1 MNTYTKEQVLSMDAD
16 ALDAVMEEV
25 RGVTQDA
32 ELDTLQLAADCTEW
46 VEERRQALK
55 TEQEKR
61 QELRARIAAGEIG
74 TVKETHKQEETRMTY
89 AIDSKEYRNAWL
101 ANLQGKPISAEERT
115 ALANGNYV
123 IPTETVNKIYGKLE
137 LYPLLNAVDVMHIPG
152 FVEIPVE
159 GTINA
164 ASVVTMGSAAT
175 DSADSLAHVAL
186 GAFKL
191 IKTVEITAD
200 VMAMAIPAFEEW
212 LTDRLAN
219 KTFRLATSLVATG
232 GGSTTITGLTSIT
245 ASSSTGGTYTKT
257 GITYADVLA
266 IIAKLPAEYLPN
278 ATFVMGRSEFFT
290 QILGLT
296 DTYGQPIVVADR
308 QAPAKYNI
316 LGFPVILEDSLT
328 TTGSIV
334 FGDLKE
340 GYVFNWAKDV
350 EVSRDESIGFRTGST
365 VFRGMAL
372 ADGKPTGVGL
382 VRFVPAP

>member
-1 MNTYTKEQVLSMDAD
+1 
-16 ALDAVMEEV
+16 
-25 RGVTQDA
+25 
-32 ELDTLQLAADCTEW
+32 
-46 VEERRQALK
+46 
-55 TEQEKR
+55 
-61 QELRARIAAGEIG
+61 
-74 TVKETHKQEETRMTY
+74 MTY
-89 AIDSKEYRNAWL
+89 AIDTQEYRNAWL
-101 ANLQGKPISAEERT
+101 ANLQGKPVTAEERT

-123 IPTETVNKIYGKLE
+123 IPQETVNKIYGKLE
-137 LYPLLNAVDVMHIPG
+137 LYPLLGAVDVMHIPG
-152 FVEIPVE
+152 TVEIPVE

-164 ASVVTMGSAAT
+164 ANVVAMGSAAT
-175 DSADSLAHVAL
+175 DSADALAHVSL
-186 GAFKL
+186 GAYKL

-200 VMAMAIPAFEEW
+200 VMAMAIPAFEDW

-219 KTFRLATSLVATG
+219 KIFRLATSLVAA
-232 GGSTTITGLTSIT
+232 GSGSSTITGLTSIT
-245 ASSSTGGTYTKT
+245 ASSATGGTYTKT

-278 ATFVMGRSEFFT
+278 ATFVMGRSEFFG
-290 QILGLT
+290 QILGLV

-316 LGFPVILEDSLT
+316 LGFPVILEDALT

-334 FGDLKE
+334 FGDLRE
-340 GYVFNWAKDV
+340 GYVFNFGKDV
-350 EVSRDESIGFRTGST
+350 EVARDESVGFRTGST